1 MLRSVRAL
9 RLMAAILL
17 AATTLS
23 SCTAGDPAT
32 GPSTA
37 QVQSTPSD
45 LRLPLLSGLLSCYP
59 RPQAYGQALIGP
71 GGGTLHVGPH
81 TLVVPAGALAVPT
94 LISGVA
100 PSDPV
105 ASVEFEPHGLQFHR
119 TAKLTLDYSNCP
131 LGGLQLLKRVAYT
144 SDDLDILSYLLSRDN
159 ILLRRVTGD
168 VNHFS
173 RYAVAW

>member
-1 MLRSVRAL
+1 MLRSLRTL
-9 RLMAAILL
+9 RLLVAVLL

-23 SCTAGDPAT
+23 SCTAGDTTTA
-32 GPSTA
+32 PSAVQA
-37 QVQSTPSD
+37 QSPSD
-45 LRLPLLSGLLSCYP
+45 LRLPILSGLLTCYP
-59 RPQAYGQALIGP
+59 RPQSSGQALIGP
-71 GGGTLHVGPH
+71 AGGTLRVGPH
-81 TLVVPAGALAVPT
+81 TLVVPAGALTVPT
-94 LISGVA
+94 LISGVS

-105 ASVEFEPHGLQFHR
+105 ASVEFQPSGLRFQR

-144 SDDLDILSYLLSRDN
+144 SDDLDIISYLLSLDN